1 MVWAEVVEA
10 NVEVEAD
17 AVIEVNH
24 DYCHRSIFVRS
35 KSISFFFTCDEIY
48 KENSKESLLSIGYIK
63 MRGKSY

>member
-35 KSISFFFTCDEIY
+35 KRISFL
-48 KENSKESLLSIGYIK
+48 SLVTKYIK
-63 MRGKSY
+63 NIQKSLFYQYDILK